1 MVKALLAA
9 YLCLSASVAPSAL
22 APAPVSPSASTD
34 LSTTAKLEAKALQA
48 FEPEP
53 NHPIE
58 DFFTVS
64 LISLPFTA
72 LWSFIGATAVASVTQ
87 QKFPPEYTD
96 NLFIGAASAA
106 AGLSLGI
113 GLVSISWGPGK
124 GKAAQTGP

>member
-1 MVKALLAA
+1 MVRA
-9 YLCLSASVAPSAL
+9 AL
-22 APAPVSPSASTD
+22 AILLLLPAFSPADISPTASTD
-34 LSTTAKLEAKALQA
+34 VSPTAKVEAAPLQA
-48 FEPEP
+48 FQAEP
-53 NHPIE
+53 NHPVE

-96 NLFIGAASAA
+96 TLFIGAGAAA

-113 GLVSISWGPGK
+113 GLVSISWGPGT
-124 GKAAQTGP
+124 GKAHTENP